1 MLIKNSENKTIHSP
15 KDIVEILRKNLAVE
29 NEIDQDKEH
38 FWSVGLSSSNV
49 VQYIELV
56 TLGILNAA
64 VIAPREV
71 FGMAISKRVCSIIT
85 AHNHPS
91 DTSKPSSADLKTI
104 KQLSEAGKLLDIP
117 MLDHLIITKSSHWS
131 AQENNII

>member
-1 MLIKNSENKTIHSP
+1 MLINNENEKIHSP
-15 KDIVEILRKNLAVE
+15 KDVAEILRKILSVE

-38 FWSVGLSSSNV
+38 FWSVGLSSDNRIK
-49 VQYIELV
+49 YIELV
-56 TLGILNAA
+56 TLGILNAT
-64 VIAPREV
+64 VIAPREI
-71 FGMAISKRVCSIIT
+71 FGMAISKRVRSIIT
-85 AHNHPS
+85 VHNHPS

-104 KQLSEAGKLLDIP
+104 KQLSESGKLLDIP

>member
-1 MLIKNSENKTIHSP
+1 MLIKNTENKKIHSP
-15 KDIVEILRKNLAVE
+15 KDVAEILRKILSVE

-38 FWSVGLSSSNV
+38 FWSVGLSSNNRIK
-49 VQYIELV
+49 YIELV
-56 TLGILNAA
+56 TLGILNATT
-64 VIAPREV
+64 IAPREV

-91 DTSKPSSADLKTI
+91 DNSKPSSSDFKTI
-104 KQLSEAGKLLDIP
+104 KQLSEAGKLLEIP

>member
-1 MLIKNSENKTIHSP
+1 MLIKNSENKTIQSP

-49 VQYIELV
+49 IQYIELV

-104 KQLSEAGKLLDIP
+104 KQLSEAGKLLEIS
-117 MLDHLIITKSSHWS
+117 MLDHLIITKSGHWS